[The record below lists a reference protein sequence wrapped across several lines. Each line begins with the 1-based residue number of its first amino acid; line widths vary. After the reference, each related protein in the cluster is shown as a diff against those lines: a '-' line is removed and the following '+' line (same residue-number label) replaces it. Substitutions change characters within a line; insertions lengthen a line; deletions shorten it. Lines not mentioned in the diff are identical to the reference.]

1 VVVDGAVVV
10 TSDVVLGG
18 AVVAVVVGGGVVVVG
33 GGVVV
38 VGAGGCVVFVDG
50 GGGGG
55 ITVTVGLLFGPVT
68 VTVCDVCGGAGW
80 FAGALLVWPKV
91 SANTTATSTATA
103 APTTLK
109 TSAVRLYQGSRAAC
123 APSRSSSA

>member
-10 TSDVVLGG
+10 TCDVVVGG
-18 AVVAVVVGGGVVVVG
+18 AVVVVVVVGGGVVVVG
-33 GGVVV
+33 GGFVV
-38 VGAGGCVVFVDG
+38 VGAGGCVVFVEG

-68 VTVCDVCGGAGW
+68 VTVCDVCGGAGS
-80 FAGALLVWPKV
+80 FGGALLLRPKV
-91 SANTTATSTATA
+91 SANTTATSTAA
-103 APTTLK
+103 PAPTTLK

-123 APSRSSSA
+123 AG

>member
-1 VVVDGAVVV
+1 MVVV
-10 TSDVVLGG
+10 TCDVVVGG

-33 GGVVV
+33 VVVVGGWVVV

-68 VTVCDVCGGAGW
+68 VTVCDVCGGAGS

-91 SANTTATSTATA
+91 SANTTATSTAAA

-123 APSRSSSA
+123 AP